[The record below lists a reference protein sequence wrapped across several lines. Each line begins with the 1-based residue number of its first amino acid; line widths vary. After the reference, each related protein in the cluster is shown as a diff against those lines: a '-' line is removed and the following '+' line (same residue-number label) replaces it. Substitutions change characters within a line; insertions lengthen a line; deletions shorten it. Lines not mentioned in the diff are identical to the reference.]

1 MIPVLRVHPTHP
13 QRRILR
19 RAADILADG
28 GVIAYPT
35 DSSYAL
41 GCRMRDGEAAKR
53 IRALRGVGERH
64 HLTLVCHDL
73 AQVGRFAR
81 MDNAQFR
88 VVRQGT
94 PGSFTFLLRATSEVP
109 RRVQHP
115 KRSTI
120 GIRVPEHPVAL
131 ALLDE
136 VGEPIVSSTLI
147 LPGDT
152 EPLNDAASI
161 ASRLQGRIEA
171 VIDAGP
177 CPAVP
182 STVVDLETAP
192 PTVVRRGLGDPG
204 SLGIQEAAEF
214 G

>member
-1 MIPVLRVHPTHP
+1 MVATIRLHATHP
-13 QRRILR
+13 QRRLLR
-19 RAADILADG
+19 RAAEILVAG
-28 GVIAYPT
+28 GIVAYPT

-41 GCRMRDGEAAKR
+41 GCEMRNADAAKR
-53 IRALRGVGERH
+53 IRQLRGVGERH
-64 HLTLVCHDL
+64 HLTLVCRDL
-73 AQVGRFAR
+73 VQVGRFAR
-81 MDNAQFR
+81 MDNEQFR
-88 VVRQGT
+88 IVRQGT
-94 PGSFTFLLRATSEVP
+94 PGSFTFLLRATPEVP

-120 GIRVPEHPVAL
+120 GVRVPQHPVAL

-136 VGEPIVSSTLI
+136 LGEPVVSSTLI
-147 LPGDT
+147 LAGEA

-161 ASRLQGRIEA
+161 ASRLGGRIEM

-182 STVVDLETAP
+182 STVIDLETTP
-192 PTVVRRGLGDPG
+192 PRVLRRGLGDPAL
-204 SLGIQEAAEF
+204 LGIQEAAEF

>member
-1 MIPVLRVHPTHP
+1 MVAALRVHPTHP
-13 QRRILR
+13 QRRLLR

-28 GVIAYPT
+28 GIVAYPT

-41 GCRMRDGEAAKR
+41 GCRMRDADAAKR
-53 IRALRGVGERH
+53 IRDLRGVGERH
-64 HLTLVCHDL
+64 HLTLVCRDL

-115 KRSTI
+115 KRNTI
-120 GIRVPEHPVAL
+120 GVRVPEHPVAL

-147 LPGDT
+147 LPGET
-152 EPLNDAASI
+152 EPLNDAPSI
-161 ASRLQGRIEA
+161 ASRLHGRIEA

-182 STVVDLETAP
+182 STVIDLETTP
-192 PTVVRRGLGDPG
+192 PTVVRRGLGDPA

>member
-1 MIPVLRVHPTHP
+1 MVPALRVHPTHP
-13 QRRILR
+13 QRRLLR
-19 RAADILADG
+19 RAADILAAG
-28 GVIAYPT
+28 GIVAYPT

-41 GCRMRDGEAAKR
+41 GCRMRDAEAAKR
-53 IRALRGVGERH
+53 IRDLRGVGERH
-64 HLTLVCHDL
+64 HLTLVCRDL

-120 GIRVPEHPVAL
+120 GIRVPEHSVAL

-147 LPGDT
+147 LPGES

-161 ASRLQGRIEA
+161 ASRLRGRIEA

-182 STVVDLETAP
+182 STVIDLETMP
-192 PTVVRRGLGDPG
+192 PTVVRRGLGDPVL
-204 SLGIQEAAEF
+204 LGIQEAAEF

>member
-1 MIPVLRVHPTHP
+1 MVQTLRIHGTHP
-13 QRRILR
+13 QRRLLR
-19 RAADILADG
+19 RAAEILGAG

-41 GCRMRDGEAAKR
+41 GCRMGDADAAKR
-53 IRALRGVGERH
+53 IRQLRGVGERH
-64 HLTLVCHDL
+64 HLTLVCRDRV
-73 AQVGRFAR
+73 QVGRFAR
-81 MDNAQFR
+81 MDNEQFR
-88 VVRQGT
+88 IMREGT
-94 PGSFTFLLRATSEVP
+94 PGSFTFLLRATPEVP

-120 GIRVPEHPVAL
+120 GIRVPDHAVAL

-136 VGEPIVSSTLI
+136 LGEPIVSSTLV
-147 LPGDT
+147 LPGET

-161 ASRLQGRIEA
+161 ASRLGGRIEA

-177 CPAVP
+177 CSAVP
-182 STVVDLETAP
+182 STVIDLETRP
-192 PTVVRRGLGDPG
+192 PRVLRRGLGDPAI
-204 SLGIQEAAEF
+204 LGIQDVAEF